1 MNGERAHDDVVSE
14 LTSLQSRLRGDQAL
28 GELAPIDPD
37 PDSVTVIEG
46 DVSVRVSDISERI
59 ARLEHDLARV
69 TARVDQAT
77 AERHPVRDWQHFPEF
92 NFAPQVFQ
100 LTLDDQIALLQG
112 TIAER
117 LDQEN

>member
-1 MNGERAHDDVVSE
+1 MNGERAHDDVVSD
-14 LTSLQSRLRGDQAL
+14 LNAMQGRLRGDGL
-28 GELAPIDPD
+28 RGDEAPQTDLESI
-37 PDSVTVIEG
+37 TVIEG
-46 DVSVRVSDISERI
+46 DVSVRVSDISDRI

-77 AERHPVRDWQHFPEF
+77 AARHPVRDWQHFPEF

-117 LDQEN
+117 MDKE

>member
-1 MNGERAHDDVVSE
+1 MNGERAHDDVVSD
-14 LTSLQSRLRGDQAL
+14 LNALQGRLRGVEPASR
-28 GELAPIDPD
+28 ADPE
-37 PDSVTVIEG
+37 SVTVIEG

-59 ARLEHDLARV
+59 ERLEHDLARV

-117 LDQEN
+117 LDHEN

>member
-1 MNGERAHDDVVSE
+1 MNGERAHDDVVSDSS
-14 LTSLQSRLRGDQAL
+14 SLQSRLRG
-28 GELAPIDPD
+28 EEPAPPADPEA
-37 PDSVTVIEG
+37 VTVIEG

-117 LDQEN
+117 LDHES

>member
-1 MNGERAHDDVVSE
+1 MNGERAHDDVVSD
-14 LTSLQSRLRGDQAL
+14 LTSLQSRLRSDSIPGDDVAQ
-28 GELAPIDPD
+28 ID

-59 ARLEHDLARV
+59 TRLEHDLARV

-77 AERHPVRDWQHFPEF
+77 AERHPVRNWQHFPEF

-117 LDQEN
+117 LDHES

>member
-1 MNGERAHDDVVSE
+1 MNGERAHDRVVSD
-14 LTSLQSRLRGDQAL
+14 LNSLQGRLRGVEAAQT
-28 GELAPIDPD
+28 EPD
-37 PDSVTVIEG
+37 PVTVIEG
-46 DVSVRVSDISERI
+46 DVSIRVSDISERI

-117 LDQEN
+117 LDHES

>member
-1 MNGERAHDDVVSE
+1 MNRERAHDDVVSE
-14 LTSLQSRLRGDQAL
+14 LSSLQGRLRGEELRGDDLTQA
-28 GELAPIDPD
+28 EPEY
-37 PDSVTVIEG
+37 VTVIEG
-46 DVSVRVSDISERI
+46 DVSVRVADISQRI

-69 TARVDQAT
+69 SARVDQAT
-77 AERHPVRDWQHFPEF
+77 DERHPVRDWQHFPEF

-117 LDQEN
+117 LDREN

>member
-1 MNGERAHDDVVSE
+1 MNGERAHDDVVSD
-14 LTSLQSRLRGDQAL
+14 LNSLQGRLRGDEPAL
-28 GELAPIDPD
+28 LADPEC
-37 PDSVTVIEG
+37 VTVIEG
-46 DVSVRVSDISERI
+46 DVSIRVSDISERI

-117 LDQEN
+117 LDFEN

>member
-1 MNGERAHDDVVSE
+1 MNAERAHDDVVSD
-14 LTSLQSRLRGDQAL
+14 LNALQGRLRGVEAAQA
-28 GELAPIDPD
+28 DPE
-37 PDSVTVIEG
+37 SVTVIEG
-46 DVSVRVSDISERI
+46 DVSVRVSGISERI
-59 ARLEHDLARV
+59 ERLEHDLARV

-77 AERHPVRDWQHFPEF
+77 AERHAVRDWQHFPEF

-117 LDQEN
+117 LDHEK